1 MVLLETVQISKHF
14 GGIQAVKDFS
24 LKVRQ
29 GRITALIGPN
39 GAGKTTAF
47 NLITGHLP
55 INAGK
60 ILFKGKQIDG
70 LPPHTIV
77 RFGIARTFQ
86 LVRIFPKLTVLDN
99 VIVGLQAPK
108 GESLWGGLV
117 KPKGMR
123 EETVRNRERALG
135 LLEQVGL
142 LEYKDHYAQ
151 NLGFGHQKLIEIARA
166 LATEPEL
173 LLLDEPTAGLSQ
185 DMTLSIQHLIRHLRE
200 QGKTILFIEH
210 DMKVVMGISDWIY
223 VLNYGEGIA
232 EGSPEEVRNNPI
244 VIRAYLGTE

>member
-1 MVLLETVQISKHF
+1 MVLLETVELSKHF
-14 GGIQAVKDFS
+14 GGIQAVREFS
-24 LKVRQ
+24 LKVEQ
-29 GRITALIGPN
+29 GTITALIGPN

-55 INAGK
+55 ITAGT
-60 ILFKGKQIDG
+60 ILFKDKPING
-70 LPPHTIV
+70 LQPHTIV
-77 RFGIARTFQ
+77 RSGIARTFQ
-86 LVRIFPKLTVLDN
+86 LVRIFPRLSVLDN
-99 VIVGLQAPK
+99 VIVGLQAPR

-117 KPKGMR
+117 KQKGMR
-123 EETVRNRERALG
+123 EETARNREKALG
-135 LLEQVGL
+135 FLEQVGL

-151 NLGFGHQKLIEIARA
+151 NLGFGQQKLIEIARA

-185 DMTLSIQHLIRHLRE
+185 DMTFSIQHLIRHLKE

-210 DMKVVMGISDWIY
+210 DMKVVMGVSDWIY
-223 VLNYGEGIA
+223 VLNYGEKIA

-244 VIRAYLGTE
+244 VVRAYLGTE